1 VENGKSSELVR
12 AIGRWSLTALV
23 INSIVGSG
31 IFGLPSLAAG
41 YVGRRS
47 PLAFLL
53 AAGVVAVIMACFAEV
68 ASRFGE
74 SGGPYL
80 YTRVAFGR
88 FIGIEIGWLTWLVRL
103 TAGAAGADLFT
114 NYLAEFWPDVSKPV
128 IRLAVLT
135 ILIGFLAV
143 VNYRGV
149 KSGAAVSNAF
159 AVAKLL
165 PLFSFVIAGGI
176 FLLHAH
182 PAVRSATPSG
192 APVPTRNWIEVVLVL
207 MFAYGG
213 FEGAVVPMAEAKDPQ
228 RDAPFALGTALVTV
242 AVIYCGIQY
251 VVVATLP
258 IAAATDRPLA
268 VAARQMW
275 GPPGAM
281 LIAVGALISVYGNL
295 SAHML
300 NSPRM
305 TFALGE
311 RGDAPSIFSRIHP
324 RFRTPHVSILFFAAS
339 VWGLAVLG
347 NFKWNVLISS
357 AGRLFGYGFVCAAL
371 PALRRKSPDAPAYR
385 LPAGNFFA
393 GLGIVLML
401 VLVSR
406 MQLGGWIV
414 ILVTMAVAFVNWLW
428 ARNRAVESH

>member
-1 VENGKSSELVR
+1 
-12 AIGRWSLTALV
+12 
-23 INSIVGSG
+23 
-31 IFGLPSLAAG
+31 
-41 YVGRRS
+41 
-47 PLAFLL
+47 
-53 AAGVVAVIMACFAEV
+53 
-68 ASRFGE
+68 
-74 SGGPYL
+74 
-80 YTRVAFGR
+80 
-88 FIGIEIGWLTWLVRL
+88 
-103 TAGAAGADLFT
+103 
-114 NYLAEFWPDVSKPV
+114 
-128 IRLAVLT
+128 
-135 ILIGFLAV
+135 
-143 VNYRGV
+143 
-149 KSGAAVSNAF
+149 VSNAF

-176 FLLHAH
+176 FLLQTH

-192 APVPTRNWIEVVLVL
+192 ALVPMRNWIEVVLVL

-213 FEGAVVPMAEAKDPQ
+213 FEGAVVPMAEAKDPR

-242 AVIYCGIQY
+242 AVLYCAIQY
-251 VVVATLP
+251 VVVAALP
-258 IAAATDRPLA
+258 VAAETDRPLA

-281 LIAVGALISVYGNL
+281 FIAVGALISVYGNL

-357 AGRLFGYGFVCAAL
+357 AGRLIGYGFVCAAL
-371 PALRRKSPDAPAYR
+371 PVLRRKCPDAAVY
-385 LPAGNFFA
+385 LLSAGNFFA
-393 GLGIVLML
+393 ALGILLML

-414 ILVTMAVAFVNWLW
+414 ILVTMAIAFVNWLW
-428 ARNRAVESH
+428 ARNSGVT